1 MIEYVLA
8 TLNSFHKN
16 ISFTYEKEHN
26 GNIFFLYTLIIGT
39 NILLSLAKN
48 NHTKRFT
55 LPRKSAH
62 NNVYLHWESFVP
74 RGVENRS
81 L

>member
-1 MIEYVLA
+1 MIEHVLA

-16 ISFTYEKEHN
+16 ISFAYEKEHN
-26 GNIFFLYTLIIGT
+26 SNIFFLYILIIRT

-48 NHTKRFT
+48 NHTKGFT
-55 LPRKSAH
+55 LAQKSAH

-74 RGVENRS
+74 REVENRS